1 MLLHSVYPSVKC
13 SSIDFIIIPFVPK
26 YNCCLTYMLF
36 QTLLMILKSVV
47 DFIITLVVLHINK
60 SVSVF
65 LWYAC
70 QRSQQRLCETP
81 PTLCGIL
88 GYKLT
93 TSDVTKMAFWL
104 LNLDCPFSNELSRI
118 INIKSFL
125 LHDLFQLIIQKLRPF
140 LSSSTTIGYNRT
152 SGDLK
157 KLAMDFGK

>member
-1 MLLHSVYPSVKC
+1 MLANDRNNVCVK
-13 SSIDFIIIPFVPK
+13 P
-26 YNCCLTYMLF
+26 
-36 QTLLMILKSVV
+36 
-47 DFIITLVVLHINK
+47 
-60 SVSVF
+60 
-65 LWYAC
+65 
-70 QRSQQRLCETP
+70 P